1 MVREP
6 WRSEK
11 IQTGSFVKVQGVDFG
26 EGAPSKWIAEIKN
39 ANGEVGVIQLRAD
52 GLNGDILGYLT
63 IDANTGTNY
72 AEFET
77 NLNTGITG
85 VHDVYMIFYG
95 EEYEVLSWQFEK

>member
-1 MVREP
+1 M
-6 WRSEK
+6 
-11 IQTGSFVKVQGVDFG
+11 
-26 EGAPSKWIAEIKN
+26 
-39 ANGEVGVIQLRAD
+39 IQLRAD

-77 NLNTGITG
+77 NLNTDITG